1 MTNETD
7 VDDRTEKSYTEAA
20 AQKLASVSLGASDDE
35 DTNRED
41 NKSPPIGTDKGQA
54 MEFQES
60 LTSKQHE
67 TPPSGP
73 SEDPLQLYPPGRIL
87 HWLHYQLQS
96 QPQIVETKVS
106 VSDQLK
112 EQKLGDGF
120 SNSAVLLFLAVH
132 IKLQVRQSPSSPSAP
147 PSGPLPPPF
156 RSRPPPLPAR
166 TTTTVTRRS
175 SYHRRGLFA
184 IKAKNGG
191 AFPKAA
197 KPATAAEPKF
207 YPADDVKLRTV
218 STRKPKPT
226 KLRSTITPGT
236 VLILLA
242 RRYMGKRVVFLKPLK
257 SGLLL
262 ITAKT
267 ESRGEMKGH
276 HEAATPALGAA
287 HALVAPRGGVGPSG
301 THRPRPSA
309 YLFTCSGKT

>member
-1 MTNETD
+1 MHHIN
-7 VDDRTEKSYTEAA
+7 RPNYC
-20 AQKLASVSLGASDDE
+20 SVC
-35 DTNRED
+35 
-41 NKSPPIGTDKGQA
+41 I
-54 MEFQES
+54 
-60 LTSKQHE
+60 
-67 TPPSGP
+67 
-73 SEDPLQLYPPGRIL
+73 
-87 HWLHYQLQS
+87 
-96 QPQIVETKVS
+96 
-106 VSDQLK
+106 
-112 EQKLGDGF
+112 
-120 SNSAVLLFLAVH
+120 SARRH
-132 IKLQVRQSPSSPSAP
+132 SPSSPSAP

-175 SYHRRGLFA
+175 SYHCRGLFA

-197 KPATAAEPKF
+197 KPAAAAEPKF

-262 ITAKT
+262 ITGK
-267 ESRGEMKGH
+267 S
-276 HEAATPALGAA
+276 L
-287 HALVAPRGGVGPSG
+287 L
-301 THRPRPSA
+301 PSA
-309 YLFTCSGKT
+309 LQLLSLIPCILAQ